1 MNTDRIIPT
10 ESDDIDLIKEYFSSD
25 VKVEHFHNPII
36 NMLLDMREEGVEV
49 KLNKDSTGLAFNKP
63 FEDINVI
70 YRFSLKENKHA
81 IVNYLIEEAVLKT
94 AVKHGWWDEFK
105 IPLRK
110 ELDWV
115 GRFLNAKSREKKIK
129 TTSRMKIWGR
139 DKWILSY
146 LTPELYLEYC
156 NKKTLRW
163 GDWNLAYLNARSF
176 YFRQRDKAKLERDL
190 RKQKKDEA

>member
-1 MNTDRIIPT
+1 MNIEPEET
-10 ESDDIDLIKEYFSSD
+10 SDIDLIKEYFSSD
-25 VKVEHFHNPII
+25 VKTEHFHNPII

-81 IVNYLIEEAVLKT
+81 IVNYLLEEALLKT
-94 AVKHGWWDEFK
+94 AVKYGWWDEFK
-105 IPLRK
+105 VPMRK

-115 GRFLNAKSREKKIK
+115 GRFLNAKSCDKKIK
-129 TTSRMKIWGR
+129 ANSQMKMWGR

-156 NKKTLRW
+156 KKKTLRW
-163 GDWNLAYLNARSF
+163 GDWNLAYRHARSF
-176 YFRQRDKAKLERDL
+176 YFRQRDIAKLEREL